1 MAETRSK
8 ASYWNILL
16 DNQRTIL
23 RNLLTSVLRFYFYHH
38 KKETFCQ
45 TDDVKAVVSKV
56 CEVWAKATYS

>member
-8 ASYWNILL
+8 TFYWNILL
-16 DNQRTIL
+16 ENQRAIL
-23 RNLLTSVLRFYFYHH
+23 KTFPTSVLRFYFYHH

-45 TDDVKAVVSKV
+45 TDDVKAVVSKM